1 MGLGLEKEPNECTI
15 PMSKRVFQISP
26 PSWMRGIGVSVG
38 TSVSILASRVWAM
51 DGEIFLPP
59 GIFAVLQGL
68 CEKKKK
74 RKIAPSI
81 HIDQNEKN
89 NNNNNKQRM

>member
-38 TSVSILASRVWAM
+38 TSASILASRVWAM

-59 GIFAVLQGL
+59 GVFAVLQGL

-74 RKIAPSI
+74 KK
-81 HIDQNEKN
+81 EKN
-89 NNNNNKQRM
+89 CSSIQQQQKQKM